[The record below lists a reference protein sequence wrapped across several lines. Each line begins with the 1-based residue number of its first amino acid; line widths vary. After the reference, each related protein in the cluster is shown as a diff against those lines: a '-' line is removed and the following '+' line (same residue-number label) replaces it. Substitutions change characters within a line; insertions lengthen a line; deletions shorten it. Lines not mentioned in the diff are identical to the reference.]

1 MVVARDWW
9 SGGMGKLISIGLK
22 FQEEEELGRRT
33 EKTQREVLLTLRRS
47 FKGGDSALKK
57 SNKGRTKQT
66 PLCLVEHERR

>member
-1 MVVARDWW
+1 
-9 SGGMGKLISIGLK
+9 MGKLISKGLK
-22 FQEEEELGRRT
+22 FQEEELGRRT